1 MGGRLSGKNVTAQT
15 GILVALLAFLLI
27 SRIFLDNVYIDI
39 FLILFIAASVLFVFR
54 FHKERARQSIEKASI
69 SLSGSRYSELLK
81 KEVGHTDEVLASI
94 IAGMISVFGRL
105 SSSLDDIVA
114 YSREVSSK
122 SDRIAVGADAQT
134 FSLDETARSI
144 QGISESIKNLVGMV
158 ERLFPHAEK
167 ATVSILEM
175 VDSNK
180 KISQSSQDLL
190 GHVKEVSSD
199 IDGMVGSVGE
209 MEKRFLELTSSS
221 LDASR
226 TVQRIDTAIKEIK
239 ENAGISSELSEEV
252 RRDAEMGG
260 ASTAKTIEGMNH
272 IRDIVVES
280 SKVIQRLGEKSG
292 EIGEIINVIDNITDR
307 TNLLALN
314 ASIIAAQAG
323 EHGKGFAVVAGEIK
337 KLAEQTASST
347 VEIAGLIKSIQSMV
361 ADAVQANELGTW
373 SVEEGVKLSREAGDA
388 LGKIQESAKKAS
400 EMSSLIADATVNQ
413 SNEARMV
420 LDSIQREVSVIQEAA
435 SAMRGH
441 AERSGKIRD
450 SAGRMLSITKDV
462 ARANMDQEKANAY
475 VTKVIEE
482 VKEMV
487 KGMFDITRTQKTDSD
502 QIIQAI
508 EIIKFISSENITG
521 IIELGSVINELREKV
536 ERLDMEFE
544 ESRL

>member
-1 MGGRLSGKNVTAQT
+1 MGGRLSGKNVTVQT
-15 GILVALLAFLLI
+15 WILVALLSFLLI
-27 SRIFLDNVYIDI
+27 SRIFLDNVYIEI
-39 FLILFIAASVLFVFR
+39 FLILFIAGSVLFVFR
-54 FHKERARQSIEKASI
+54 FHKERAGKAIEKASM
-69 SLSGSRYSELLK
+69 SLSGSRYRDLLK

-94 IAGMISVFGRL
+94 ISEIVSAFGRL
-105 SSSLDDIVA
+105 SVSLDDIVA

-122 SDRIAVGADAQT
+122 SDRITVGADAQT

-167 ATVSILEM
+167 ATASILEM

-199 IDGMVGSVGE
+199 IDGMVGSVRE
-209 MEKRFLELTSSS
+209 LEKKFLDLTSSS
-221 LDASR
+221 EDTSKAI
-226 TVQRIDTAIKEIK
+226 QRIDAAIKEIK
-239 ENAGISSELSEEV
+239 EKAGLSSDLSEQV
-252 RRDAEMGG
+252 RKDAETGG
-260 ASTAKTIEGMNH
+260 ESAAKTIEGMNH

-292 EIGEIINVIDNITDR
+292 EIGEIVNVIDNITDR

-388 LGKIQESAKKAS
+388 LRKIQESAKKAS

-413 SNEARMV
+413 SNEARTV

-435 SAMRGH
+435 SSMREH
-441 AERSGKIRD
+441 AERSEKIGD

-462 ARANMDQEKANAY
+462 ARANMEQEKANAH

-487 KGMFDITRTQKTDSD
+487 KGMFDITGTQKNDSD

-521 IIELGSVINELREKV
+521 IKELGGVINELKEKV
-536 ERLDMEFE
+536 GRLDMEFE
-544 ESRL
+544 ESKL